1 MKRIRFAATL
11 ALAALGCAAAA
22 SAQTTS
28 RYSVL
33 FQGKPGGAQTTTDVD
48 GRVTVDFSFRNN
60 GRGPDVKEEYSW
72 SRDGTLTSFR
82 LTGKSTIGSEINETY
97 TRDGDTATWRSTADN
112 GEKTVKGP
120 TIYLPAAESSVE
132 NLAALVRAI
141 GKAGGRLEAVPSGEL
156 TARKLASVDVARGEA
171 RRKVALHAIG
181 GVGLQPAFVWLDDD
195 AGMALF
201 ASISTGFDDS
211 ATILAGWEDQVAA
224 LKRRQVDAESEML
237 AAFAKKHSHAL
248 PGVTVVRNARVFD
261 AERGALGAASDV
273 YVEAGR
279 IVEIAATGKSARKA
293 ANTVDAQGRALLPGL
308 YDMHGHETA
317 WGAPLQIAGG
327 ITTVRD
333 LGNDNAM
340 LADLS
345 AQIDAG
351 TRLGARIV
359 PAGFIEG
366 ESPYS
371 AHYGFVIKDLAGAK
385 KAVDWYA
392 EHRYP
397 QIKIYNSFP
406 KDLVKETAAY
416 AHEKGLRVSG
426 HVPAFMR
433 AEEVVRLGYDEVQHI
448 NQLMLNFFVKP
459 DTDTRT
465 LARFYLVA
473 ENAHA
478 LDLDSQPVKDFV
490 ALLKERG
497 TVIDPTLA
505 VFEFMGDKAG
515 ETMQTYRAVADH
527 FPVSLQRSLRS
538 GFFSVPDDKA
548 VAYRGS
554 VKKMAQFVGAM
565 YRAGIPVVAGTDAI
579 PGFTLH
585 RELQI
590 YVEGAGMTPA
600 QALAIATVNGAKY
613 TRTSDKAGGIATGK
627 NADLVLVDGD
637 PTQDI
642 TSLRKIAFV
651 MKGGTAY
658 YPDEIYR
665 ELGVAP
671 FAQSIKVVK

>member
-1 MKRIRFAATL
+1 MKRIT
-11 ALAALGCAAAA
+11 ALFVLIAFGCAAH
-22 SAQTTS
+22 AQTTT

-33 FQGKPGGAQTTTDVD
+33 FQGKPGGAQTTTDDD

-60 GRGPDVKEEYSW
+60 GRGPDVNEEYSW
-72 SRDGTLTSFR
+72 AQDGTLKSFR
-82 LTGKSTIGSEINETY
+82 LSGKSTTGSAISESY
-97 TRDGDTATWRSTADN
+97 ARDGDSAIWTSTADN
-112 GEKTVKGP
+112 GTKTVKGH
-120 TIYLPAAESSVE
+120 TMYLPAAESSVE
-132 NLAALVRAI
+132 NLAALVRTI
-141 GKAGGRLEAVPSGEL
+141 GKAGGRIEAVPAGEL
-156 TARKLASVDVARGEA
+156 TARKLASLELARGEA
-171 RRKVALHAIG
+171 KRKVALHAIN

-195 AGMALF
+195 ANMTLF

-211 ATILAGWEDQVAA
+211 ATILAGWEDQAAA
-224 LKRRQVDAESEML
+224 LKRRQVTAENDML

-248 PGVTVVRNARVFD
+248 AGVTVIRNARVFD
-261 AERGALGAASDV
+261 PERGTLGAASDV
-273 YVEAGR
+273 YVDAGR
-279 IVEIAATGKSARKA
+279 IVEIAASGKRARKA
-293 ANTVDAQGRALLPGL
+293 ANTVDAQGRVLLPGL

-327 ITTVRD
+327 VTTVRD

-371 AHYGFVIKDLAGAK
+371 ARYGFVIKDLAGAK

-406 KDLVKETAAY
+406 KELVKDTAAY

-433 AEEVVRLGYDEVQHI
+433 AEDVVRQGYDEVQHI
-448 NQLMLNFFVKP
+448 NQLLLNFFVKP

-465 LARFYLVA
+465 LQRFYLVA

-490 ALLKERG
+490 ALLKQRG
-497 TVIDPTLA
+497 TVIDPTVA

-515 ETMQTYRAVADH
+515 ETMLTYRAIADH
-527 FPVSLQRSLRS
+527 FPISVQRSLRS
-538 GFFSVPDDKA
+538 GFFSVPDDK
-548 VAYRGS
+548 VDAYRGS
-554 VKKMAQFVGAM
+554 VRKMAQFVGVM

-590 YVEGAGMTPA
+590 YVEGAGLTPA

-613 TRTSDKAGGIATGK
+613 TRTSDKAGSIAPGK
-627 NADLVLVDGD
+627 YADLVLVDGD

-671 FAQSIKVVK
+671 FTTSVKVTQ

>member
-1 MKRIRFAATL
+1 MQRPVRYRYAVV
-11 ALAALGCAAAA
+11 LAALVCTAAH
-22 SAQTTS
+22 AQTTT

-33 FQGKPGGAQTTTDVD
+33 FQGKPGGAQTTTADD

-60 GRGPDVKEEYSW
+60 GRGPDLKEEYAW
-72 SRDGTLTSFR
+72 SRDGTLSSFR
-82 LTGKSTIGSEINETY
+82 LSGKSTVGSDISENY
-97 TRDGDTATWRSTADN
+97 TRDGDKATWRSTADN
-112 GEKTVKGP
+112 GEKTVKGS

-132 NLAALVRAI
+132 NLAAIARTIAR
-141 GKAGGRLEAVPSGEL
+141 AGGRIDVVPSGEL
-156 TARKLASVDVARGEA
+156 ASRKLATIEVARGETK
-171 RRKVALHAIG
+171 RKVALHAITG
-181 GVGLQPAFVWLDDD
+181 FGLQPAFVWLDDD

-201 ASISTGFDDS
+201 ASISTGFEDT
-211 ATILAGWEDQVAA
+211 ATILAGWEDQAA
-224 LKRRQVDAESEML
+224 PLKRRQLDAESEML
-237 AAFAKKHSHAL
+237 TAFAKKHSHAL
-248 PGVTVVRNARVFD
+248 AGTTVVRNARVFD
-261 AERGALGAASDV
+261 AERATLGAASDV

-279 IVEIAATGKSARKA
+279 VVEVAATGKSTRKA
-293 ANTVDAQGRALLPGL
+293 ANVVDAQGRVLLPGL
-308 YDMHGHETA
+308 FDMHGHETT
-317 WGAPLQIAGG
+317 WGAPLQIAAGV
-327 ITTVRD
+327 TTVRD
-333 LGNDNAM
+333 LGNDNAT

-351 TRLGARIV
+351 TRLGAHIV

-366 ESPYS
+366 ESQYS
-371 AHYGFVIKDLAGAK
+371 ARYGFVVKDLAGAK
-385 KAVDWYA
+385 RAVDWYA
-392 EHRYP
+392 EHKYP

-406 KDLVKETAAY
+406 KDLVKDTAAY

-433 AEEVVRLGYDEVQHI
+433 AQDVVQLGYDEVQHI

-459 DTDTRT
+459 ETDTRT
-465 LARFYLVA
+465 LERFYLVA

-478 LDLDSQPVKDFV
+478 LDLDSAPVKEFV
-490 ALLKERG
+490 ALLKQRG

-515 ETMQTYRAVADH
+515 ETMLTYRAIADH
-527 FPVSLQRSLRS
+527 FPVTLQRTLRA
-538 GFFSVPDDKA
+538 GFFSVPDDKEA
-548 VAYRGS
+548 AYRGS
-554 VKKMAQFVGAM
+554 VKKMAQFVGVM

-600 QALAIATVNGAKY
+600 QALQIATLNGAKY
-613 TRTSDKAGGIATGK
+613 TRTSDRAGTIAPGR

-637 PTQDI
+637 PTQTI
-642 TSLRKIAFV
+642 TDLRKIAFV

-671 FAQSIKVVK
+671 FAQSVKVRK